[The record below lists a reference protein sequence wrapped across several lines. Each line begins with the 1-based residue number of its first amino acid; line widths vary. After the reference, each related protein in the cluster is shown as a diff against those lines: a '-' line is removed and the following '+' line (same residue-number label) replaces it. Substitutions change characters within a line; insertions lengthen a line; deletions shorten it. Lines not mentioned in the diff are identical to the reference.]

1 MGFPSKDIARKISP
15 YAFML
20 LIISVSAY
28 LWISDVKLRQNYLN
42 SQTEKIS
49 QEVETVMEDQIQ
61 LRFDLLEDLA
71 LKWPMINNESQLW
84 NYERFTRYVTPLYN
98 ITGGFLAINF
108 INVSRIIS
116 WIYPY
121 EDNIGALNKS
131 INYTADD
138 VFNYA
143 LDSAFKTGI
152 YNYTGIIPFLQ
163 GGFGFAS
170 YFPIYFNNTLI
181 GVINGVFSFDKLLTK
196 LIQGSSRI
204 IWLEDYSLKVYDE
217 IQSIFVSG
225 FDFELTDHF
234 VKSMPFILAR
244 IPLTLYLQPNLELR
258 SQVSYF
264 ENISTFILG
273 ILLGVIIGI
282 FILLLERNFKKINQ
296 DMIEKS
302 QMEQIIFRKQKFES
316 LGTLAG
322 GIAHDFNNILSGIQ
336 GNMELTIFDLDEL
349 TEKIKINPEF
359 LQNIGDLVKDSKE
372 NLHEIQEL
380 IQHSIE
386 INRQIT
392 DFSSG
397 SHSNIGLFNVRDIL
411 NFSINSFSNM
421 IDKRIKIDKNY
432 FGLNP
437 YIICDSSQFKQVI
450 LNILINARD
459 AMVGR
464 DGKIEI
470 SIATQKREH
479 SLKLPQKIQTFVK
492 NNKCELD
499 HTLNLIISIKDSGEG
514 IPPENLEKIFD
525 PFFT

>member
-1 MGFPSKDIARKISP
+1 
-15 YAFML
+15 
-20 LIISVSAY
+20 
-28 LWISDVKLRQNYLN
+28 
-42 SQTEKIS
+42 
-49 QEVETVMEDQIQ
+49 
-61 LRFDLLEDLA
+61 
-71 LKWPMINNESQLW
+71 
-84 NYERFTRYVTPLYN
+84 
-98 ITGGFLAINF
+98 
-108 INVSRIIS
+108 
-116 WIYPY
+116 
-121 EDNIGALNKS
+121 
-131 INYTADD
+131 
-138 VFNYA
+138 
-143 LDSAFKTGI
+143 
-152 YNYTGIIPFLQ
+152 
-163 GGFGFAS
+163 
-170 YFPIYFNNTLI
+170 
-181 GVINGVFSFDKLLTK
+181 
-196 LIQGSSRI
+196 
-204 IWLEDYSLKVYDE
+204 
-217 IQSIFVSG
+217 QSIFVSG

-525 PFFT
+525 PFFTTKRGEKHGSGLGLAIVYKIIHSAGGDIIVNSTMGEGTTFCLILPYISHSGEVQVSISSFSEKKSQKFINCPNLKVLVIEDEKIIRKNLQKYLEAGKVFIFSLDNGKKGWQFYQEHYNEIDLVILDINLPGMNGIDIYQHIKGINPKQPTLFMTGYSAYDFPVFDKYDLGLLEKPFKFDELGHKILEFYDSFKKSE